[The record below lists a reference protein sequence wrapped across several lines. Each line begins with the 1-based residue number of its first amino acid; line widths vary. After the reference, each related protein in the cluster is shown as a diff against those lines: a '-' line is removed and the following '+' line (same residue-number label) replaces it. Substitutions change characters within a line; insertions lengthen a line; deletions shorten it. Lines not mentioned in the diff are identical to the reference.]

1 MSEVLSTAV
10 IKREDF
16 TLSKGLA
23 PRPGPVRHDSNLD
36 RNDILF
42 ALFKHK
48 RKIMVCA
55 AAGLLAG
62 TAVCSL
68 YPPVYESQAKL
79 LVRYLVERSSVDAID
94 SARGSGSTQLADNA
108 LGSEIE
114 ILTSWDLALQAA
126 EAVGIK
132 RLLPN
137 TASAPTKEAGAR
149 KGSNIIFVS
158 YRNPNPELATLVLTE
173 LVNRY
178 FNKHLEVHRSAGA
191 FDFVTQQTDQVRA
204 RLNQTED
211 ALKPLNERAGIISLA
226 E

>member
-36 RNDILF
+36 RTDILF

-48 RKIMVCA
+48 RKIMICA

-62 TAVCSL
+62 AAVYFL
-68 YPPVYESQAKL
+68 YPPIYESQAKL
-79 LVRYLVERSSVDAID
+79 LVRYLVERSSVDGVD
-94 SARGSGSTQLADNA
+94 SSASRGGSLAENA

-126 EAVGIK
+126 EAVGVK

-137 TASAPTKEAGAR
+137 TSGVPTKEAAAVTVASGLEVGAR
-149 KGSNIIFVS
+149 KGSNIIFGFLQE
-158 YRNPNPELATLVLTE
+158 PESGARHTRI
-173 LVNRY
+173 NRAREPL
-178 FNKHLEVHRSAGA
+178 F
-191 FDFVTQQTDQVRA
+191 QQT
-204 RLNQTED
+204 
-211 ALKPLNERAGIISLA
+211 PGSSSLSRGV
-226 E
+226 